1 MKDAARAKE
10 KEKRRLEKQRARA
23 EAAALQRERE
33 AESAPAAPSARREPS
48 TERTEKSSGPNDGA
62 GDASASEGDSG
73 LPLTPESVKVPAP
86 SVASGERVRPAL
98 GQTAAAGRKYP
109 ATRRAEATL
118 AAAKQ
123 AWRRAETAQ
132 AQAKKVK
139 EALESSPAGSG
150 ERARLTAEAAEAAE
164 EARQA
169 KAAWQDA
176 LAKAEA
182 SMQEAKKGREAEG
195 GKVDG

>member
-1 MKDAARAKE
+1 M
-10 KEKRRLEKQRARA
+10 
-23 EAAALQRERE
+23 
-33 AESAPAAPSARREPS
+33 
-48 TERTEKSSGPNDGA
+48 
-62 GDASASEGDSG
+62 
-73 LPLTPESVKVPAP
+73 KVPAP

-98 GQTAAAGRKYP
+98 GQTAAAGRKSP

-195 GKVDG
+195 AKVDG